1 MLRSDRGAP
10 EHGFI
15 VISGLRLHYLD
26 FGGHGKPLLL
36 LHGVTS
42 NASVWRDLAPRL
54 GSRRVIALDSRG
66 HGDSQWSADHE
77 YTTEDL
83 ASDVVN
89 FVDAIGLGAPDMAGA
104 SWGGLVGLQVAV
116 QNPGIVTSLTMIDI
130 PPSFPGPRSEVH
142 TGPASFASHS
152 DAIAYLKDS
161 DEYLTD
167 EKASA
172 LAGFDL
178 RPGKNGWLFP
188 KHDDYFRTNRP
199 HRRVDYWHDLATL
212 QMPLLIVR
220 AQNSAHLSD
229 PVAQRMLKVATDARL
244 VSLSHT
250 GHRVSVDNPIALG
263 ETMVTFLEDQGE
275 PG

>member
-1 MLRSDRGAP
+1 MARSDRAVP

-15 VISGLRLHYLD
+15 VINGLRLHYLD

-42 NASVWRDLAPRL
+42 NASVWRDLVPEMD
-54 GSRRVIALDSRG
+54 SRRVIALDSRG
-66 HGDSQWSADHE
+66 HGDSQWSADHQ

-83 ASDVVN
+83 AADVVD
-89 FVDAIGLGAPDMAGA
+89 FMDAIGIDATDIAGA

-116 QNPGIVTSLTMIDI
+116 QYPGIVTSLTMIDI
-130 PPSFPGPRSEVH
+130 PPSFPGPPSEVH

-152 DAIAYLKDS
+152 EAIAYLRES
-161 DEYLTD
+161 DVYLT
-167 EKASA
+167 EEGAGA

-188 KHDDYFRTNRP
+188 KHDDYFQTNRP

-212 QMPLLIVR
+212 QMPLLVVR

-229 PVAQRMLKVATDARL
+229 LVAQRMLEVATDARL

-250 GHRVSVDNPIALG
+250 GHRVPVDNPIALG
-263 ETMVTFLEDQGE
+263 ETMVNFLEDQE
-275 PG
+275 KR